1 MKTRIGCMSV
11 SVVLAISMFFLGVG
25 PAGVTPALAD
35 GGECTCCQI
44 DEPPIQ
50 DANKAVAIALSSEEL
65 HAWRASLK
73 GDGVQFDVG
82 QREVIF
88 LGGDENHHL
97 YRVAFLPNP
106 LPPEEVSGVV
116 IVVDTIAEEVVADAR
131 VSISADEGNG
141 RTLSVYLSNGDIHE
155 FPYQHDYS
163 NINWACW
170 ADCMIIL
177 APEILIFCCIG
188 TGCPAWWLGC
198 VACLGCTGFS
208 GLICAIA
215 CP

>member
-1 MKTRIGCMSV
+1 MESARVARS
-11 SVVLAISMFFLGVG
+11 
-25 PAGVTPALAD
+25 
-35 GGECTCCQI
+35 
-44 DEPPIQ
+44 EPSIQ
-50 DANKAVAIALSSEEL
+50 EANRAVAIALASEEL

-73 GDGVQFDVG
+73 GDGLHFDVG

-106 LPPEEVSGVV
+106 LPPDEVSGVV
-116 IVVDTIAEEVVADAR
+116 IVVNTVAEEIVADAR

-141 RTLSVYLSNGDIHE
+141 RTLSVYQSSGDILE
-155 FPYQHDYS
+155 FPYKHDYS

-170 ADCMIIL
+170 AGCVVFVY
-177 APEILIFCCIG
+177 PEIFYPCCVWS
-188 TGCPAWWLGC
+188 GCAAGFWPGC
-198 VACLGCTGFS
+198 ALCIACTGAV
-208 GLICAIA
+208 GVLCAIS